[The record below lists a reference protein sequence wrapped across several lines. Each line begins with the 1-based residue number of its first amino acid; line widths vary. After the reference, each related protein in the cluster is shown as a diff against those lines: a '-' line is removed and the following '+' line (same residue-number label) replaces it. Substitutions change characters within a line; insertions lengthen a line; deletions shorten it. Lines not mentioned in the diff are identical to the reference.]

1 MLTSA
6 ECRARAEQKIAE
18 AELQPRHERKLRTPA
33 EGWLVLADPMERLEA
48 SMRVG
53 EPESPR
59 RGIFLGQPGL
69 MTPPIFRAS
78 LIQQGQSHE
87 LAGVHRGA
95 WRRGCMAARSMR
107 FA

>member
-18 AELQPRHERKLRTPA
+18 AELQPRHQRKLRTAA
-33 EGWLVLADPMERLEA
+33 EGWLVLADLMERLEA

-69 MTPPIFRAS
+69 
-78 LIQQGQSHE
+78 
-87 LAGVHRGA
+87 
-95 WRRGCMAARSMR
+95 
-107 FA
+107 